1 MSQPGSDTDPTHW
14 SSLDFASFASTLV
27 ITFQVTL
34 PVKQSCWASTSHW
47 QLASYKLCLHHRQ
60 ALFWFRACPLSSLL
74 ILAIISCPQKLEGI
88 LEIIWFNLTCLMDWG
103 GWGPETCHLPKVTQL
118 ICCWIRALVGVLSS
132 CCCSVAQSSPDL
144 WDPMDGS
151 TPGFPVHHQ
160 LPEFTQTHVHWV
172 SDTIQPTH
180 SLSLPSLPA
189 FNLLQLLG
197 LFQWADSSHQVAK
210 ILELQLQHQS
220 FQWIFRTDFL

>member
-1 MSQPGSDTDPTHW
+1 MFTETHTRPREELRLYRAVEHW
-14 SSLDFASFASTLV
+14 ASLAHQVSTLCSALKNSEV
-27 ITFQVTL
+27 FTALWAGSAVNLTISWWQLVL
-34 PVKQSCWASTSHW
+34 PNHW
-47 QLASYKLCLHHRQ
+47 QENDR
-60 ALFWFRACPLSSLL
+60 
-74 ILAIISCPQKLEGI
+74 ILELEGI